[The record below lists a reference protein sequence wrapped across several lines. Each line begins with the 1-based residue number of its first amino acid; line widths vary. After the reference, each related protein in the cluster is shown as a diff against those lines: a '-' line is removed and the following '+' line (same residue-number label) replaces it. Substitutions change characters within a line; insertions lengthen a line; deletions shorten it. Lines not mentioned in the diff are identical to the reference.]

1 MDSVVQRYKL
11 YRYSYVAPLFPKK
24 SPQSLHNF
32 ASVYQCGIVLTGD
45 NPQPGHHTRRHS
57 SPPPCDSRSIAS
69 LGKELPT
76 VFNDDPRN
84 DEWIAFM
91 ERCPPD
97 HIPPFLEIQLGQVDE
112 SESHPIEKI
121 NELF

>member
-1 MDSVVQRYKL
+1 
-11 YRYSYVAPLFPKK
+11 
-24 SPQSLHNF
+24 
-32 ASVYQCGIVLTGD
+32 
-45 NPQPGHHTRRHS
+45 
-57 SPPPCDSRSIAS
+57 
-69 LGKELPT
+69 

>member
-1 MDSVVQRYKL
+1 M
-11 YRYSYVAPLFPKK
+11 
-24 SPQSLHNF
+24 
-32 ASVYQCGIVLTGD
+32 
-45 NPQPGHHTRRHS
+45 
-57 SPPPCDSRSIAS
+57 
-69 LGKELPT
+69 
-76 VFNDDPRN
+76 FNDDPRN
-84 DEWIAFM
+84 DEWITFM